1 MDIKNLKI
9 TQKGRR
15 LLSTVAVVLT
25 ISPFL
30 NAHAYAL
37 DKDVSV
43 NTNTTISE
51 NKDEVLKTTT
61 YLVEFNETR
70 RFNDEL
76 SAKSK
81 KNAYEIKQKA
91 IKDEV
96 VKNGGFY
103 NYSVNINKIYGSEVS
118 TTYKVDCNNLS
129 DLENQIKILKNNF
142 SNSEITGIT
151 SSEIRG
157 KVDLGTVVLDNN
169 YKTYNDAKSA
179 IDLKVLEYNKINAN
193 LKNYWIDKVFVKTNE
208 NNLTI
213 SLEGKTEEEIA
224 SIIKSY
230 EDLNSDNVK
239 VIVKRNTKEVE
250 TGKYKDELVTEKF
263 TTYEDALL
271 KLEEYRNNGY
281 TVDENIKKERNTSLD
296 EVITTTL
303 DGVYSSYEDASSVLQ
318 GMIVDNDDYS
328 ITGNIRS
335 EIDSDAQVVVNREF
349 DTKEEIDNLIN
360 SYISDNYKVSN
371 CEIIETDTKYI
382 LSATFDKEVYY
393 VDTTRINKGYD
404 YVVSAIK
411 KVPLYESTHEL
422 DVNILEDI
430 YKYVGYASFEKDNVV
445 GYNVKFTYK
454 NIFYEVRT
462 TGSGSFKLIKI
473 DSKNKSP
480 RTSDDNDLRGYVLLA
495 STALLG
501 TLSSVEGLR
510 VVKNKELC
518 LKKNKNK
525 Y

>member
-1 MDIKNLKI
+1 MNIKNLKI

-81 KNAYEIKQKA
+81 KKAYEIKQKA

-142 SNSEITGIT
+142 SNSEITAT
-151 SSEIRG
+151 SSSEIRG
-157 KVDLGTVVLDNN
+157 KVDLGTIVLDNN

-224 SIIKSY
+224 SIKTACEITDKCFDFIKNYIKPGLTEKQIAKKIQDFYRDHSEGESFETIVASGENSSKPHAVPTDRKIKERDIITIDMGCKVNGYCSDMTRTIFVGEPTY
-230 EDLNSDNVK
+230 EQKKVYNLVLSNQKRVLNDIREGANIKQLTKSVESDFQLNNQTLIHALGHGVGLEIHEDPAINLK
-239 VIVKRNTKEVE
+239 NDSNLKENMII
-250 TGKYKDELVTEKF
+250 TDEPGIYIAGNFGVRIEDTILVT
-263 TTYEDALL
+263 
-271 KLEEYRNNGY
+271 
-281 TVDENIKKERNTSLD
+281 KKGAISLT
-296 EVITTTL
+296 E
-303 DGVYSSYEDASSVLQ
+303 S
-318 GMIVDNDDYS
+318 
-328 ITGNIRS
+328 
-335 EIDSDAQVVVNREF
+335 
-349 DTKEEIDNLIN
+349 
-360 SYISDNYKVSN
+360 
-371 CEIIETDTKYI
+371 
-382 LSATFDKEVYY
+382 DKEC
-393 VDTTRINKGYD
+393 I
-404 YVVSAIK
+404 I
-411 KVPLYESTHEL
+411 
-422 DVNILEDI
+422 I
-430 YKYVGYASFEKDNVV
+430 
-445 GYNVKFTYK
+445 
-454 NIFYEVRT
+454 
-462 TGSGSFKLIKI
+462 
-473 DSKNKSP
+473 
-480 RTSDDNDLRGYVLLA
+480 
-495 STALLG
+495 
-501 TLSSVEGLR
+501 
-510 VVKNKELC
+510 
-518 LKKNKNK
+518 
-525 Y
+525 